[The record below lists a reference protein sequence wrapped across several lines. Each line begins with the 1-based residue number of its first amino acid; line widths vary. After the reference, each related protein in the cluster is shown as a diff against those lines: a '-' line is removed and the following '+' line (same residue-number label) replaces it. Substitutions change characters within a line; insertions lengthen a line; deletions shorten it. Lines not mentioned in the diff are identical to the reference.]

1 MPPEKKRDLYEVLG
15 VSREVDAEALRKAYR
30 KLARRHHP
38 DVNPGDKAAEERFK
52 EVSEA
57 YDVLSDPVK
66 RRNYDEFGEIS
77 LQGGFD
83 AEQARRAREAFGAR
97 FGGEPGQG
105 ASGFEFRSGEPF
117 EFGDLDDL
125 LGRFGF
131 GGRGRGG
138 RSEGLRG
145 SDLEAT
151 LELDFLEAAKGG
163 EKRLSLALP
172 GEDGRPQT
180 QTLTVRIPPGV
191 ADGGRIRLRGKG
203 APGLGGGAAGDLWA
217 TVRVRPHA
225 VFRREGRDV
234 SVEVP
239 VTIAEAIRGAK
250 IEVPT
255 LDGRATVTVPP
266 GTDSGQKLRLRG
278 KGIPNPT
285 KGGTAGDLYVVIQ
298 IRVPKTLDADAE
310 AAVDALA
317 KAGPEH
323 PRKELF
329 R

>member
-1 MPPEKKRDLYEVLG
+1 MPPEKRDLYQVLG
-15 VSREVDAEALRKAYR
+15 VARDVDAEALRKAYR

-38 DVNPGDKAAEERFK
+38 DVNPHDKAAEERFK
-52 EVSEA
+52 EISEA

-97 FGGEPGQG
+97 FGGEPGPG
-105 ASGFEFRSGEPF
+105 AEFRSGEPF

-138 RSEGLRG
+138 RGAGLRG
-145 SDLEAT
+145 ADLEAT

-163 EKRLSLALP
+163 EKRLSLQLA
-172 GEDGRPQT
+172 GEDGRPRVE
-180 QTLTVRIPPGV
+180 TLTVRIPPGV

-217 TVRVRPHA
+217 TVRVRPHP

-234 SVEVP
+234 LVDVP

-278 KGIPNPT
+278 KGIPDP
-285 KGGTAGDLYVVIQ
+285 KGGAAGDLYVVIQ
-298 IRVPKTLDADAE
+298 VRVPKKLDDDAQ

-317 KAGPEH
+317 KAGPEN

>member
-1 MPPEKKRDLYEVLG
+1 MPPEKERDLYKVLG
-15 VSREVDAEALRKAYR
+15 VPRDADAETLKKAYR

-38 DVNPGDKAAEERFK
+38 DVNPGDKAAEEKFK

-57 YDVLSDPVK
+57 YDVLSDPAK

-97 FGGEPGQG
+97 FGGGPE
-105 ASGFEFRSGEPF
+105 AEFRSYGAGGEPF

-125 LGRFGF
+125 HGRFGF
-131 GGRGRGG
+131 GGRGGAAG
-138 RSEGLRG
+138 RAAGLRG
-145 SDLEAT
+145 ADVEAT

-163 EKRLSLALP
+163 EKRINLQLA
-172 GEDGRPQT
+172 GEDGRLRT
-180 QTLTVRIPPGV
+180 ETLTVRIPPGV
-191 ADGGRIRLRGKG
+191 SDGGRIRLRGKG
-203 APGLGGGAAGDLWA
+203 APGLGGGPPGDLWA
-217 TVRVRPHA
+217 LVRVRPHP
-225 VFRREGRDV
+225 VLRRDGRDV
-234 SVEVP
+234 HVEVP
-239 VTIAEAIRGAK
+239 VTIHEAVRGAR

-255 LDGRATVTVPP
+255 LEGRATVTVPP

-278 KGIPNPT
+278 KGVPDPS
-285 KGGTAGDLYVVIQ
+285 GGPPGDLYVVIQ
-298 IRVPKTLDADAE
+298 IRVPKKLDAE
-310 AAVDALA
+310 ALAHADALA
-317 KAGPEH
+317 AAGPED